1 MIRRLPGSTRTV
13 TLLPYPTRFRSVH
26 QLRSTLH
33 LAARYFPLPVHFECA
48 PLPYEDFLAGAAH
61 IELWEGC
68 RIGIFHDGTTEAVN
82 TPRINFHG
90 VTVASRL
97 PTLSEIES
105 PHNWRVRVDVGDAP
119 AHQDRKSIVSGKGVY
134 VRVDVGGSSII
145 NKKK

>member
-1 MIRRLPGSTRTV
+1 MTHSF
-13 TLLPYPTRFRSVH
+13 PTRRSSD
-26 QLRSTLH
+26 L
-33 LAARYFPLPVHFECA
+33 FPLLVHFEGA

-68 RIGIFHDGTTEAVN
+68 RIGIFHDGTTEAVH

-105 PHNWRVRVDVGDAP
+105 PHNWRVRVDTIGSASC
-119 AHQDRKSIVSGKGVY
+119 RE
-134 VRVDVGGSSII
+134 RVCQ
-145 NKKK
+145 